1 MSKINRAIREVRRM
15 TALAEADGWPNR
27 LHPLAKL
34 LVTFLYIAVVVSF
47 TPYNLT
53 GLLGM
58 SVYPVVL
65 FTAGEIS
72 FKESLYRMRIVLPL
86 VCCVGLFNPFF
97 DTQVLFL
104 IGQFKVTSG
113 MVSMVT
119 LMIKGILTVLAAYLL
134 IVTATIEEL
143 CYALRRLH
151 VPRVLVTVVLLIYR
165 YLSVLMEEVRRMSQA
180 YSLRAPA
187 QKGLHIKTWGS
198 FVGMLLLR
206 SVDRAQRVYESMCIR
221 GFRGEFYLDGRKSF
235 GWTDGIY
242 LAVWTVVLLLFRKL
256 PVFSLIGGLFI

>member
-1 MSKINRAIREVRRM
+1 MSKINRAISEVHRM
-15 TALAEADGWPNR
+15 TALAEADGWANR
-27 LHPLAKL
+27 LHPLVKL

-47 TPYNLT
+47 TPYDLT

-65 FTAGEIS
+65 FAAGEIS
-72 FKESLYRMRIVLPL
+72 LKDSLHRMRIVLPL

-97 DTQVLFL
+97 DRKLLFF
-104 IGQFKVTSG
+104 IGEFRVTSG

-119 LMIKGILTVLAAYLL
+119 LMIKGVLTVLAAYLL

-143 CYALRRLH
+143 CYALRQLH
-151 VPRVLVTVVLLIYR
+151 IPKVLVTVILLIYR
-165 YLSVLMEEVRRMSQA
+165 YLSVLMEEVHRMSQA

-187 QKGLHIKTWGS
+187 QKGLHIKTWGP

-206 SVDRAQRVYESMCIR
+206 SMDRAQRVYESMCIR
-221 GFRGEFYLDGRKSF
+221 GFQGEFYLTGRKRF
-235 GWTDGIY
+235 GWADGIY
-242 LAVWTVVLLLFRKL
+242 LAVWTAVLLFFRTV